1 MPAVRGAELQVRGAT
16 GALAVLAVAPLVLLL
31 AVRRDVGND
40 YANYV
45 WMFEWVRAGHELHWI
60 EPLYSLLN
68 QLAAPFGPPGVIL
81 VFAVSAVLAA
91 LPLFYR
97 VFRSSPIPW
106 LGVLILFGLAFPF
119 FMTNA
124 VRSAIAI
131 GIVMLALPAIWQRQL
146 LFWTFGVSVAAGF
159 HLTALIVW
167 PLYWLLHLAWPR
179 VLVLVGLAGAV
190 VLSTSRD
197 AALGFL
203 QWMSAVLPFQYA
215 HYPGW
220 VVERLDAYEFGLGY
234 LIYLGLA
241 GLVLLMWERVA
252 TEGRAV
258 VVFRNTA
265 ILGLLLTI
273 ALYQFWAVN
282 RLALYFMPALA
293 VLLPWVI
300 ACFAT
305 RLERIGWTVGF
316 VALFGAMFAR
326 GLWVG
331 AHQAVPYQWVL

>member
-1 MPAVRGAELQVRGAT
+1 MRGTELQVRGAT
-16 GALAVLAVAPLVLLL
+16 GVLAVLAVAPLVFLL

-45 WMFEWVRAGHELHWI
+45 WMFEWALAGHELTWI
-60 EPLYSLLN
+60 EPLYSFLN
-68 QLAAPFGPPGVIL
+68 RLAAPLGPSGMVL

-97 VFRSSPIPW
+97 VFRSSPMPW
-106 LGVLILFGLAFPF
+106 LGVLILFGLAVPF

-179 VLVLVGLAGAV
+179 LLVLAGLAGAV

-197 AALGFL
+197 AALGL
-203 QWMSAVLPFQYA
+203 LHWMSVILPFYA
-215 HYPGW
+215 HYPGR

-234 LIYLGLA
+234 LIYLGLV

-252 TEGRAV
+252 REGRAV

-282 RLALYFMPALA
+282 RLALYFMPVLA
-293 VLLPWVI
+293 MLLPWVI

-305 RLERIGWTVGF
+305 RLARIGWTVGF

-331 AHQAVPYQWVL
+331 AHQAMPYQWVL